1 MELGLG
7 VSYRGQDLGPRLRFS
22 SRLGLSVGP
31 RGQVQ
36 FQGSAPGSGFDCVGG
51 SKVMFP
57 QSRVWGCSSC
67 FRLGVSSRSGVSS
80 GFKGRVS
87 SQVRVSSRDGELSIR
102 TLGWGLGLRVSSSHG
117 LSTGAQVQVQ
127 GSVSGQGVGLD
138 LKSGSGPWA

>member
-36 FQGSAPGSGFDCVGG
+36 FQGSAPGSGSDSVGG

-57 QSRVWGCSSC
+57 RSRVRGCSSC

-102 TLGWGLGLRVSSSHG
+102 TLGWGLGLGLRVSSSHG

-138 LKSGSGPWA
+138 LKSGSWA

>member
-57 QSRVWGCSSC
+57 QSRVQGCSSC
-67 FRLGVSSRSGVSS
+67 FRLGVSS

-102 TLGWGLGLRVSSSHG
+102 TLGWGLGLGLRVSSSHG

-127 GSVSGQGVGLD
+127 GSASGQGVGLD